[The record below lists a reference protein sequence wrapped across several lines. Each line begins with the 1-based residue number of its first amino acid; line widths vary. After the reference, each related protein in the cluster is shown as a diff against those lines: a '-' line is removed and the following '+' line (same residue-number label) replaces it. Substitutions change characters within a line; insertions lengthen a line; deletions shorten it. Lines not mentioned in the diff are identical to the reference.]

1 MHWHKMSQN
10 GPNEVPVQAEA
21 GEMSK
26 KADGSNSPVVT
37 SANSCDVEL
46 QAQEAPEKTYYSK
59 ISVWFMVLFSG
70 LAIGSDG

>member
-1 MHWHKMSQN
+1 MSQI

-26 KADGSNSPVVT
+26 KADDSKSPVVT
-37 SANSCDVEL
+37 SVDSGDVKL
-46 QAQEAPEKTYYSK
+46 QAQEVPEKTYYSK